1 MSSKPKPRLQDVF
14 ARPGGAPARGTPIE
28 DLPRHV
34 TPTAPTPPSKSGGGI
49 KASTVGTTL
58 YLLPHESKRLKR
70 LALDL
75 DLSVHELLL
84 RGIDRIL
91 EEHAQAPI
99 ERYRS

>member
-1 MSSKPKPRLQDVF
+1 MSSKPKPRIHDVF
-14 ARPGGAPARGTPIE
+14 ARPGAAPARGTPIE
-28 DLPRHV
+28 DLPR
-34 TPTAPTPPSKSGGGI
+34 PAAAAPAVSSKGVGGI
-49 KASTVGTTL
+49 KANTVGTTL

-84 RGIDRIL
+84 RGIDRIF
-91 EEHAQAPI
+91 EEHGQAPI